1 MTPEKK
7 IRRLYF
13 HKISR
18 FMKKGDRIKPA
29 NTPVEIERALRDQEN
44 LQALTRVY
52 QKARYSDEPI
62 TKEEIGEV
70 KT

>member
-1 MTPEKK
+1 
-7 IRRLYF
+7 
-13 HKISR
+13 
-18 FMKKGDRIKPA
+18 MKKGDRIKPA

-62 TKEEIGEV
+62 TKRRLG
-70 KT
+70 K